1 MSDSK
6 SDKAEGAFDKIKGK
20 AKEAFGD
27 VTGDDSKKAEGEGDQ
42 TKGELKQ
49 TKGDA
54 KDKASDA
61 MDSFKKDN

>member
-1 MSDSK
+1 MSNSN

-27 VTGDDSKKAEGEGDQ
+27 ATGDDSKKAEGHGDQ
-42 TKGELKQ
+42 TKGDMKQ

-54 KDKASDA
+54 KDKVSDA
-61 MDSFKKDN
+61 VDSFKKNN